1 MTRTATLIAFII
13 SIFCIGN
20 VYANSNIGH
29 NAVGIYCIWKLTT
42 DASFMPEIQGIDR
55 QELTHPKK
63 KANILDCSEWDDL
76 SDAQKAFLQGMN
88 FPDALTFMEPSHN
101 EAPMSILSAMYTL
114 KDICPSEHKAKSET
128 DRAFI
133 CRMQRYMTWGSK
145 LHIEM
150 DKITHGNDK
159 LPYAGTSDG
168 LVKHVEI
175 EHIWD
180 IFLSLEIFEKKM
192 DGPVNVKNLI
202 ELSDCVGSLTSKDLR
217 GFDIRDKFID
227 LILEY
232 YSKPG
237 LRDKIRRVNEL
248 APGLEGQLKNLIVDL
263 IGKILDNKH
272 LPKFLKDKLR
282 NAYFSEL
289 HNRLKNLHAEYPVN
303 LAGQMIDLVNR
314 INLTKGPTQKEI
326 DEQYNIDL
334 PKHLQDNAHRISEE
348 NLARG
353 REMLRKVNE
362 LAK

>member
-13 SIFCIGN
+13 SIFSIGN

-55 QELTHPKK
+55 QELTHP
-63 KANILDCSEWDDL
+63 NILNCSEWGDL
-76 SDAQKAFLQGMN
+76 SNAQKAFLQGMN

-114 KDICPSEHKAKSET
+114 KDICPPEHKARSEA
-128 DRAFI
+128 DKAFI

-168 LVKHVEI
+168 LVKHVQI
-175 EHIWD
+175 ERIWD

-192 DGPVNVKNLI
+192 EGSVNVKKLI
-202 ELSDCVGSLTSKDLR
+202 ELSDCVGSLSSKDLR
-217 GFDIRDKFID
+217 GFDIRDKYID
-227 LILEY
+227 LILKY
-232 YSKPG
+232 YG
-237 LRDKIRRVNEL
+237 NTGIRNKIRQATEL
-248 APGLEGQLKNLIVDL
+248 APGLEGQFKNLIVDL
-263 IGKILDNKH
+263 IGKVLDNKH

-289 HNRLKNLHAEYPVN
+289 HNRLKDLHAEYPVN
-303 LAGQMIDLVNR
+303 LADQMIDLVNR

-334 PKHLQDNAHRISEE
+334 PKHLQDDSHRISEE